1 LSRPDGFGRLGDP
14 PSALEVGQPAA
25 GMGDRTA
32 ETANLSGKGGARFAD
47 GIAIRFQDRNRLR
60 RLGGQIFA
68 PAGKRRHRALLQV
81 GDAAERGFQPLSFRL
96 VLSDGERQRP
106 LAAIDRRR
114 RVPDLLFQDQ
124 QGAAVRQ
131 LFFGGGDRAAKK
143 RDKRLEHCGL
153 LVYERCSRSLY
164 YRFEHCSRLMNIV
177 HEKVIRTMKTA
188 ERRQNLK
195 ESLISVAERTIEGHG
210 LGGVRARALADKAGC
225 AVGAIY
231 NVVADLDELILL
243 VNSRTF
249 AALERAFTAAGEDK
263 ETRTP
268 DQAIER
274 LVRLSM
280 VYTDFAATN
289 TQRWRALFEHR
300 LSQGRRIPDWYLEE
314 QMRLFS
320 YVEGPLRVLHPNASP
335 ERLGLLA
342 RSLVSAVHGIVTLGL
357 EEKLYTLPLAS
368 LREQVTFVVSA
379 IGRGLASDQPPSPSR
394 AAANR

>member
-1 LSRPDGFGRLGDP
+1 
-14 PSALEVGQPAA
+14 
-25 GMGDRTA
+25 
-32 ETANLSGKGGARFAD
+32 
-47 GIAIRFQDRNRLR
+47 
-60 RLGGQIFA
+60 
-68 PAGKRRHRALLQV
+68 
-81 GDAAERGFQPLSFRL
+81 
-96 VLSDGERQRP
+96 
-106 LAAIDRRR
+106 
-114 RVPDLLFQDQ
+114 
-124 QGAAVRQ
+124 
-131 LFFGGGDRAAKK
+131 
-143 RDKRLEHCGL
+143 
-153 LVYERCSRSLY
+153 
-164 YRFEHCSRLMNIV
+164 
-177 HEKVIRTMKTA
+177 MKTA

-195 ESLISVAERTIEGHG
+195 ESLISVAERTIEAHG
-210 LGGVRARALADKAGC
+210 LSGVRARALADKAGC

-249 AALERAFTAAGEDK
+249 AALERAFTAAGEGK
-263 ETRTP
+263 EAPRTP

-300 LSQGRRIPDWYLEE
+300 LSHGRRIPDWYLEE

-320 YVEGPLRVLHPNASP
+320 YIEGPLRVLQPNASP

-379 IGRGLASDQPPSPSR
+379 IGRGLMSDARPPGERR
-394 AAANR
+394 AAVSHR